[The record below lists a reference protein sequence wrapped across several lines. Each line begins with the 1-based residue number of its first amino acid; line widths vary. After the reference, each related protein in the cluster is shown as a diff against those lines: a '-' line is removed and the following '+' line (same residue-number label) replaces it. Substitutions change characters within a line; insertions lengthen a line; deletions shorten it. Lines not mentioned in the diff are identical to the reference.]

1 MIGNN
6 FQILN
11 FIGDDVTS
19 ILEQDRMRGEY
30 GKAWI
35 ISGLSHLFSRFIQY
49 YDLKLAVYAFTI

>member
-11 FIGDDVTS
+11 FIGDDETP

-35 ISGLSHLFSRFIQY
+35 ISGLTHLFSRFIQHC
-49 YDLKLAVYAFTI
+49 DLKLAVNALTI